1 MARSRPT
8 AATDA
13 QRQRILDAAE
23 VVLRRYGPSK
33 TNVVDVAREL
43 GQTHASVYRYFASK
57 ADLVDALIERWLH
70 RISDPL
76 AAIAHGPE
84 PAPDR
89 FRAWMLALFR
99 AKVQKIRAEPEYF
112 ATYHALTG
120 GSDVVTNRHIAD
132 LVGQVETI
140 LAAGAATGAFQ
151 VADLPRAARAVF
163 QAMYRFH
170 HPALLAPPAP
180 IPTEAEVEQVVALL
194 IAGLRA
200 GVV

>member
-13 QRQRILDAAE
+13 QQQRILDAAE
-23 VVLRRYGPSK
+23 VVLRRHGPSK

-57 ADLVDALIERWLH
+57 AELVDALVERWLH
-70 RISDPL
+70 KIADPL
-76 AAIAHGPE
+76 AAIAQSPE

-89 FRAWMLALFR
+89 LRAWLLALFR
-99 AKVQKIRAEPEYF
+99 AKIQKVRADPEHF
-112 ATYHALTG
+112 ATYQALAG
-120 GSDVVTNRHIAD
+120 GSDLVIDRHVAH

-140 LAAGAATGAFQ
+140 LAAGVAVGAFQ
-151 VADLPRAARAVF
+151 VADVPNAARAIF

-170 HPALLAPPAP
+170 HPTMLAPPAVL
-180 IPTEAEVEQVVALL
+180 PTEAEFEQVVALL